1 MLPVAQ
7 RMLRRLAGET
17 RGAEVAEAAA
27 VLPIVFM
34 MVLGVFWFG
43 QAFRIYGTIAHA
55 ARQGARAG
63 STPVCTTCAAGSTTA
78 QKTYAA
84 VQNAMISAKLD
95 PNLAQWPAVQPSLV
109 SCSTGA
115 AVQCDGGQP
124 NVCVQENVQ
133 LSRIGSGASGVCGIS
148 VSFQYPYQF
157 WLPFTTLN
165 MQRIQ
170 LQAVARMRME
180 MP

>member
-1 MLPVAQ
+1 MLRVG
-7 RMLRRLAGET
+7 RGTLRRLGGET
-17 RGAEVAEAAA
+17 RGSEIAEAAA

-63 STPVCTTCAAGSTTA
+63 ATPGCTTCAAGSTTP
-78 QKTYAA
+78 QKAFAA
-84 VQNAMISAKLD
+84 VQNALVSAKLD
-95 PNLAQWPAVQPSLV
+95 PNLAQWPTVRPSLV
-109 SCSTGA
+109 SCSSGA
-115 AVQCDGGQP
+115 PVACDVGQTK
-124 NVCVQENVQ
+124 VCVQENVQ
-133 LSRIGSGASGVCGIS
+133 LSKIGSGAAGVCGIS

-165 MQRIQ
+165 AQKIQ